1 MLTGVRPP
9 YGQNGLETHKSP
21 NTKGGGGTRAIRCRL
36 PDHILAR
43 FSNIQLII
51 FVVIGE
57 EQTKFKMTASNLN
70 SIMRLYYK

>member
-9 YGQNGLETHKSP
+9 YGQTHRSP

-51 FVVIGE
+51 FVVIE